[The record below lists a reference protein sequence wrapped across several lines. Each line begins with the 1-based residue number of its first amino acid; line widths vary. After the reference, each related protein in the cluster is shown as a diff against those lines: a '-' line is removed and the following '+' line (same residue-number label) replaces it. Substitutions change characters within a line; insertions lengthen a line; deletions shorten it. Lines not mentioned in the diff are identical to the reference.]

1 MGHKIKDMKR
11 LLAAGIIIL
20 LLGSGC
26 SAFKKTWNAL
36 VGKEDIG
43 SAQQLAWD
51 GMDAYE
57 DGEYKEAIENF
68 QKLKDWYPFSKYAI
82 LAELKIADSH
92 YHLEQYEEAIFAYE
106 EFEKLHPR
114 NEAIPYVI
122 YQIGRCYFDQIDTI
136 DRDQTPALKAFETFQ
151 RLDKQF
157 PNDPYAR
164 SGAEH
169 INKCVK
175 SLAGNEYYIGVFYF
189 KSKHYKAALN
199 RFMAVLSGYPDVG
212 YHQKALQY
220 IARCEASLAEE
231 KEAAVKDQVEPSLTD
246 QVE

>member
-1 MGHKIKDMKR
+1 MRHQGKDMKR
-11 LLAAGIIIL
+11 LIVIGIIIL

-26 SAFKKTWNAL
+26 STLKKTWNSIT
-36 VGKEDIG
+36 GKDEIG

-57 DGEYKEAIENF
+57 NGDYKDAIEYF

-82 LAELKIADSH
+82 LAELKIADAH

-114 NEAIPYVI
+114 NEAIPYVL
-122 YQIGRCYFDQIDTI
+122 YQIGLCYFDQIDTI
-136 DRDQTPALKAFETFQ
+136 DRDQTPARKAYETFQ

-157 PNDPYAR
+157 PNNHYAR

-169 INKCVK
+169 ITKCVK
-175 SLAGNEYYIGVFYF
+175 SLAGNEYHIGVFYY
-189 KSKHYKAALN
+189 KSKHYKAALH
-199 RFMAVLSGYPDVG
+199 RFMAVLSSYPDVG

-220 IARCEASLAEE
+220 IAKCEASLSEE
-231 KEAAVKDQVEPSLTD
+231 VK
-246 QVE
+246 